1 MEVDGT
7 NGHGELNE
15 VSLQRE
21 SPCTVDPKALDE
33 NGGDLSFTSTFSPD
47 GQVAALAELCKF
59 NSEFTF
65 YFFRNLNLNFDNLI
79 GETKTYGGKVY
90 ANIL

>member
-33 NGGDLSFTSTFSPD
+33 NGGDLSFASTFSPD
-47 GQVAALAELCKF
+47 GQVAALAELCK
-59 NSEFTF
+59 SELTF
-65 YFFRNLNLNFDNLI
+65 FFRNFNLNFN
-79 GETKTYGGKVY
+79 
-90 ANIL
+90 N

>member
-21 SPCTVDPKALDE
+21 SPCAVDSKALDE
-33 NGGDLSFTSTFSPD
+33 NGGDLSFASTFSPD
-47 GQVAALAELCKF
+47 GQVAALAELCE
-59 NSEFTF
+59 SEFT
-65 YFFRNLNLNFDNLI
+65 YFFSQLKSYFDDLI
-79 GETKTYGGKVY
+79 GEAKTFGGKVY
-90 ANIL
+90 AYIF

>member
-21 SPCTVDPKALDE
+21 SPCTVDPKALEE
-33 NGGDLSFTSTFSPD
+33 NGGDLGFASTFSPD
-47 GQVAALAELCKF
+47 GQVAALAELCKL
-59 NSEFTF
+59 EF
-65 YFFRNLNLNFDNLI
+65 YIFFFVI
-79 GETKTYGGKVY
+79 
-90 ANIL
+90 